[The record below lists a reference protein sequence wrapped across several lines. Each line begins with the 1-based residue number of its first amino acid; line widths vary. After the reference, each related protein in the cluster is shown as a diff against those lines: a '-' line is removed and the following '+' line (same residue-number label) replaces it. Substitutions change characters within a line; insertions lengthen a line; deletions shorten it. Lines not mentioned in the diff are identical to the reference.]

1 MAFHG
6 NHPAG
11 GVRCETCDGT
21 GVLELTCD
29 LCGEHGATE
38 RIGDETFHAGCAEEV
53 LADMHRVIER
63 AA

>member
-11 GVRCETCDGT
+11 GTQCDVCDGA
-21 GVLELTCD
+21 GQVEVYCA
-29 LCGEHGATE
+29 LCGEYGATDRVGAE
-38 RIGDETFHAGCAEEV
+38 VFHAGCAEEV

-63 AA
+63 VA